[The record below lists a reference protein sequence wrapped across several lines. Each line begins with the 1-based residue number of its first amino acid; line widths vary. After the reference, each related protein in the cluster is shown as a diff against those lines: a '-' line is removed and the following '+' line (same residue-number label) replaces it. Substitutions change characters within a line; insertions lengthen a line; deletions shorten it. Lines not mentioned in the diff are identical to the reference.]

1 MPKWV
6 LIVWPKI
13 PQNLFNLS
21 GLVQT
26 FGIFLK
32 KGSSC
37 VHSPWSSGCIKIQF
51 RFHKESCSILLDLS
65 ARRRDINW
73 HWEWSKITPLG
84 RKKFMIVESPPCFT
98 QKPPLTTCH
107 WQVILS
113 DARQTPL
120 NTPYMFFSLERLV
133 TKNQL
138 LNTKYQTPNVSLI
151 FLLSSQFEKRRGQTG
166 LFSQKKRKQKTYVGI
181 WFLVKD
187 DPMKRTVIVS
197 LGFRTILKGRQ
208 NKHETLT

>member
-1 MPKWV
+1 MYTNSNM
-6 LIVWPKI
+6 I
-13 PQNLFNLS
+13 
-21 GLVQT
+21 
-26 FGIFLK
+26 LK
-32 KGSSC
+32 RIRP
-37 VHSPWSSGCIKIQF
+37 HF
-51 RFHKESCSILLDLS
+51 ALDLS

-98 QKPPLTTCH
+98 QKPLLTTCH

-120 NTPYMFFSLERLV
+120 NTPYMFISLERLV

-151 FLLSSQFEKRRGQTG
+151 FLLSSQFEKKREHTG
-166 LFSQKKRKQKTYVGI
+166 LFLQKKGKQKNVCWHLVFSQGRSNEKNSNRHLRFPGHIKREAKQTRNTY
-181 WFLVKD
+181 
-187 DPMKRTVIVS
+187 
-197 LGFRTILKGRQ
+197 Q
-208 NKHETLT
+208 

>member
-6 LIVWPKI
+6 LIVRPKI
-13 PQNLFNLS
+13 PQNLFNRS

-26 FGIFLK
+26 FGIFWK
-32 KGSSC
+32 NASSC
-37 VHSPWSSGCIKIQF
+37 VHSPWSSGCIKIQVW
-51 RFHKESCSILLDLS
+51 FHKESCPILLDLS

-98 QKPPLTTCH
+98 QKPLLTTCH

-120 NTPYMFFSLERLV
+120 NTPYMFFSLDRLV

-138 LNTKYQTPNVSLI
+138 CNKYQPNI
-151 FLLSSQFEKRRGQTG
+151 FIVITIWKEKRTYGPFFAKKPQ
-166 LFSQKKRKQKTYVGI
+166 QKKTYIGI
-181 WFLVKD
+181 
-187 DPMKRTVIVS
+187 
-197 LGFRTILKGRQ
+197 GF
-208 NKHETLT
+208 